1 MRIKILQTASFLL
14 ILLSCVF
21 QSNAQQTEVKSFT
34 LQEALDYAVSHGY
47 KARTAAIELKSTIA
61 QRKGYISLALPQ
73 ISANVNYQYF
83 YKLPTQMMPDI
94 LTTAVDGSLVQHGL
108 IPPDQMKPASDEKI
122 PVQFGTT
129 NNLSAGVT
137 ASQLVF
143 DGIFFVGLKATAM
156 LVDLSKAS
164 VDKSLIE
171 IKSSVAQA
179 YYVVLVAKESRLI
192 LDSTYNKMNV
202 ILEQTKQFQANGF
215 IEETDVEQLSL
226 MVSNLKNKMEMT
238 DRNIDLVTDLLQLQ
252 MGMDIDEPILLKDD
266 LMTLLDQAIA
276 SNIADKQFDVNNHFD
291 FKLLKKQESLLSQ
304 VVKIDQSAYY
314 PTMSVFV
321 NTQAN
326 ALREKFNFFNNGKWY
341 NTTLIGA
348 NLSIPIWSS
357 GVKHYKIMQDKY
369 ALEKH
374 RITLKQAEDGLKIGI
389 NNSKSL
395 LRTYSDQ
402 YYAEKK
408 NYELSVKIYDKTYS
422 KFKEG
427 LASGMDLNQAY
438 LQVLSQQGTYLN
450 TMMQLLDTYANLSK
464 ALNTL

>member
-1 MRIKILQTASFLL
+1 MRMKILQAASVLL
-14 ILLSCVF
+14 ILFFCAF
-21 QSNAQQTEVKSFT
+21 QSKAQQGEVKSFT
-34 LQEALDYAVSHGY
+34 LQEALDYAVTHGY
-47 KARTAAIELKSTIA
+47 QARTAAVELKSTIA
-61 QRKGYISLALPQ
+61 RRKGYISLALPQ
-73 ISANVNYQYF
+73 INANVNYQYF

-137 ASQLVF
+137 ATQLVF
-143 DGIFFVGLKATAM
+143 DWIFFVGLKATAM

-164 VDKSLIE
+164 VDKSIIE

-179 YYVVLVAKESRLI
+179 YYLVLIAKENRLI
-192 LDSTYNKMNV
+192 LDSTYSKMNA

-226 MVSNLKNKMEMT
+226 MVSNLKNKMDMA

-266 LMTLLDQAIA
+266 LMSLLDQAIA

-291 FKLLKKQESLLSQ
+291 FKLLKKQEGLLSQ

-314 PTMSVFV
+314 PTMSVMF
-321 NTQAN
+321 NTQSN
-326 ALREKFNFFNNGKWY
+326 ALREKFNFFNNGRWY

-374 RITLKQAEDGLKIGI
+374 RITLKQAEDGLKIDV

-402 YYAEKK
+402 FYTERK
-408 NYELSVKIYDKTYS
+408 NYDLSVKIYDKTFS